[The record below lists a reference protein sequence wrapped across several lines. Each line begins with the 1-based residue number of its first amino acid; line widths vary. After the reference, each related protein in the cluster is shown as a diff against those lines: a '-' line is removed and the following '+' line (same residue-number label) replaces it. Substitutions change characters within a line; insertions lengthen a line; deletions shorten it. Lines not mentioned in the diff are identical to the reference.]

1 MSGRRE
7 GLTYGIGL
15 EGHLR
20 LEVLVL
26 EGPAPAAVLGLVVVL
41 SIIAAFKYNRYLTHH
56 RLNEVSYGFI

>member
-1 MSGRRE
+1 MSDRRE
-7 GLTYGIGL
+7 GLTYDIDLGC
-15 EGHLR
+15 EWV
-20 LEVLVL
+20 EWFVL